1 MSFYKWDELT
11 DHKDKVNELLSRRFV
26 VGEKCMLIMITLKKG
41 CIVPK
46 HKHPEEQ
53 FSFIVK
59 GKVKYEIVGKEAA
72 ILRDGGVA
80 HLPGN
85 VEHGLE
91 ALEDTLCLDVF
102 TPVRKELLP

>member
-1 MSFYKWDELT
+1 MSFYNWDELT

-26 VGEKCMLIMITLKKG
+26 VGEKGMLIMITLKKG

-53 FSFIVK
+53 FSYVVK
-59 GKVKYEIVGKEAA
+59 GKAKYEIAGKEAA
-72 ILRDGGVA
+72 ILRDGSVV

-85 VEHGLE
+85 VEHSLE